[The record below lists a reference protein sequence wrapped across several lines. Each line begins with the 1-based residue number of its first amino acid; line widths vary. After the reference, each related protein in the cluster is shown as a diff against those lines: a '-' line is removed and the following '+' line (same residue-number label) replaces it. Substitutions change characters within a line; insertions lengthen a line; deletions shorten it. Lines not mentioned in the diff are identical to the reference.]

1 MLGKKHREASN
12 FCTTIYYIFYA
23 RNLLPDQRR
32 PLWCACMSRAAV
44 AGSVGRLL
52 FFEAGKAKFASPPT
66 KLMDEIL
73 MLKIRG
79 IFYSSNM

>member
-1 MLGKKHREASN
+1 MV
-12 FCTTIYYIFYA
+12 CV
-23 RNLLPDQRR
+23 
-32 PLWCACMSRAAV
+32 CMSRAAV
-44 AGSVGRLL
+44 AGSIGRLL

-79 IFYSSNM
+79 IFYSSNRYVHMYLLSLVSRRDD